1 MSLPY
6 LQPYLGLSNG
16 LNTLHG
22 GAAGGAVGGWV
33 ELGRTTLGSAGD
45 TISVGSLADKRYY
58 MILGNTIATGEIRQM
73 MRFNSDSGTNYA
85 YRGTGNGGAD
95 FTSTSRTNMPME
107 QYNETVMEFSV
118 SYAANYSTKEKLLLG
133 HTSAINTAGAGTA
146 PDRTEFVNKHAQTS
160 NPISTISLNNPEHGD
175 YASGSEVV
183 VLGWDPLDSHTNN
196 FWEELYSGS
205 GDAGMDTGVSGFS
218 ARKYLWI
225 QMYLN
230 DMISGANVNMVLN
243 GVESSNYALRYNQ
256 NGGADGTITSRSD
269 NLIHLGASNETEAF
283 INMFIIND
291 GSNEKL
297 GIVHNMTQQ
306 TAGAT
311 TAPARSELV
320 FKDSQTTQIT
330 DVEVRRSS
338 GSWGA
343 NSQLKIW
350 GAN

>member
-1 MSLPY
+1 M
-6 LQPYLGLSNG
+6 
-16 LNTLHG
+16 
-22 GAAGGAVGGWV
+22 A
-33 ELGRTTLGSAGD
+33 
-45 TISVGSLADKRYY
+45 
-58 MILGNTIATGEIRQM
+58 
-73 MRFNSDSGTNYA
+73 
-85 YRGTGNGGAD
+85 
-95 FTSTSRTNMPME
+95 
-107 QYNETVMEFSV
+107 
-118 SYAANYSTKEKLLLG
+118 
-133 HTSAINTAGAGTA
+133 
-146 PDRTEFVNKHAQTS
+146 KHAQTS
-160 NPISTISLNNPEHGD
+160 NPISSISAYTPTSNWTSNDEL
-175 YASGSEVV
+175 V
-183 VLGWDPLDSHTNN
+183 VLGYDPLDSHTNN

-256 NGGADGTITSRSD
+256 NGGTDGTITSRSD

-330 DVEVRRSS
+330 DVEVRRTS

-350 GAN
+350 GAD